1 MSAIGT
7 DRLCR
12 PLGKQVRCWRLT
24 GCVAAVL
31 ILLCLTHCGRS
42 ASRLG
47 SNTSNNCSI
56 LGRNGFT
63 EPTEKR
69 AREARHGKRIVGI
82 RRKCQH
88 TAVAMVSCS
97 WPAASAMSNTIT
109 AATISI
115 TRST

>member
-47 SNTSNNCSI
+47 SNISNNCSI
-56 LGRNGFT
+56 LGRNDFT
-63 EPTEKR
+63 DPTEKR
-69 AREARHGKRIVGI
+69 ARQPRHGRHCRDSEKASAHR
-82 RRKCQH
+82 
-88 TAVAMVSCS
+88 VSCS
-97 WPAASAMSNTIT
+97 WPGGEGDEQ
-109 AATISI
+109 
-115 TRST
+115 